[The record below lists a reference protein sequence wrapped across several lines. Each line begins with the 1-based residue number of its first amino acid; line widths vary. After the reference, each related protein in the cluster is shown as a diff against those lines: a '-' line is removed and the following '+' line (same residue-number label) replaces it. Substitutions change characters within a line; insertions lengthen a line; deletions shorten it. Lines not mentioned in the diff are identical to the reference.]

1 MIKSRLAVFDTL
13 DEAVATNLSSDQVFM
28 TLGGSA
34 IDDGLAD
41 FYFTST
47 TGLPTVGPM
56 KLERLNTNFGT
67 LSSVVVVTTPQELS
81 GTLDSTKLYLIDGII
96 DFTGTGLSI
105 EVPQGG
111 LSLGGHTFDIS
122 KLICSDTSYTLF
134 TSPGTGSGNLL
145 GMDYAVEITGASSQV
160 YDLVS
165 DTGAEAFEFSRVN
178 YNDCTSLGTIDNYR
192 QGLETG
198 TGRFGGTP
206 ELTLKGIWSGGY
218 FIDTSIVRGL
228 TNGSYSLFAAGAG
241 FTMASRFRSN
251 QNIDLPATP
260 SFFDFAPSQ
269 FANPSTVQLD
279 GCLVS
284 RNGSFDAGDATI
296 TPNMV
301 AGDLPAAWNGNIGL
315 DNTYEGG
322 KVTVTTE
329 TASVISVIGTFVDL
343 NGTYTPTELQHFDN
357 PSLGQLRHL
366 GNNPRN
372 FNITFDLVIEGPSN
386 DQVEVKILKWD
397 DSASGFVD
405 VGTQRRQINALA
417 GVRDVAFF
425 TDFLTGTLDQ
435 NDYFKMQIANNTS
448 TGNLSAEVD
457 GFMRVTER

>member
-1 MIKSRLAVFDTL
+1 MANPTNARIDGENVTQL
-13 DEAVATNLSSDQVFM
+13 TNLNVRD
-28 TLGGSA
+28 
-34 IDDGLAD
+34 
-41 FYFTST
+41 
-47 TGLPTVGPM
+47 
-56 KLERLNTNFGT
+56 KLYIQGT
-67 LSSVVVVTTPQELS
+67 KVVALESEIVVTKPSDLS

-96 DFTGTGLSI
+96 DFTGSGISI

-111 LSLGGHTFDIS
+111 LSLAGHTFDIS

-134 TSPGTGSGNLL
+134 TSPAGGSGNLL

-165 DTGAEAFEFSRVN
+165 DTGAEAFEFSRIN

-192 QGLETG
+192 QGLEVG

-206 ELTLKGIWSGGY
+206 ELTLKGVWAGGY

-228 TNGSYSLFAAGAG
+228 TNGSYSLFAAGTG
-241 FTMASRFRSN
+241 FAMASRFRSN
-251 QNIDLPATP
+251 QNIDLPVTP